1 MGFAK
6 KISPVNRI
14 REQIDLAEMVSRLGM
29 TVPLEFKN
37 QANEELAIHASVH
50 VFSPD
55 RLDSLV
61 REVAQFAHDETIN
74 MLKRQLTSAQAMES
88 PPYD

>member
-6 KISPVNRI
+6 KISPANRI
-14 REQIDLAEMVSRLGM
+14 REQIDLAEMVLRLGM

-50 VFSPD
+50 IFSPD

-61 REVAQFAHDETIN
+61 REVVQFAYDETFN

>member
-1 MGFAK
+1 MGFAR
-6 KISPVNRI
+6 KISPADRI
-14 REQIDLAEMVSRLGM
+14 REQIDLVEIVSRLGM

-50 VFSPD
+50 VFSSD

-61 REVAQFAHDETIN
+61 REIVQFTYDETFN
-74 MLKRQLTSAQAMES
+74 MLKRRMTYEES
-88 PPYD
+88 E